1 MSRFTEPSIE
11 QVLLGTDPKR
21 QLVFAELEFPSGWVR
36 AHTCVG
42 ERTYNGQV
50 YLGVGEL
57 AKIGKFK
64 ESAGKS
70 PNGFEVSMLF
80 DDLTLF
86 SDIVNEDPTGLTAR
100 LHLVGLDDKR
110 RITGGA
116 LLFDGFNGGLSVK
129 KGKPFTA
136 TLRLTDWYERW
147 SNPVQNARITNEAQ
161 QAIHPGDRIYDQ
173 VEKLAKGI
181 DSDVPGQQV
190 GGGRPGGGASPKR
203 VRRLSER

>member
-1 MSRFTEPSIE
+1 MRFTEPSIE
-11 QVLLGTDPKR
+11 QVLLSTDPKR

-36 AHTCVG
+36 AHTGVG

-70 PNGFEVSMLF
+70 PNGFEVSMMF

-100 LHLVGLDDKR
+100 LHLIGLDENR
-110 RITGGA
+110 RIQGGA

-147 SNPVQNARITNEAQ
+147 SNPVRNARISDAAQ
-161 QAIHPGDRIYDQ
+161 QAIHPGDKIYDQ

-181 DSDVPGQQV
+181 ESDVPGQHV
-190 GGGRPGGGASPKR
+190 GGSAGGGSSTKR
-203 VRRLSER
+203 IRRLSER